1 MSAKVPQDPA
11 KGKVSIDRLLEA
23 AAPGLSTELDRMVD
37 EFRATLEA
45 EAKVRLKKALL
56 DKDAEHRT
64 HAAQEDRRIRAAT
77 EQTVRADVTALLEAR
92 FKKHLAAELDG
103 LRRTHENEA
112 AEVAEQ
118 RREEA
123 QRWNN
128 ERTDLIAVAERWHS
142 VADFQRR
149 VGDARSQA
157 EILRRFM
164 ATADHLSEGAA
175 IYLNQPDGLELWKA
189 QGETGFPDLVSED
202 TRDPEWFFAPIVI
215 RSKTLAAVC
224 AAGIADR
231 EAFGIITDGLRRA
244 IENFGL
250 RIRFFGHGGTFAS
263 DALDPTLERAS
274 SVEGE
279 GGDLGANA
287 HQLARMLVSE
297 IKVGHEAQVLEGRI
311 HADLYSRLQKEIDK
325 GRETYRRQ
333 IDDDDAYFHEA
344 LVRIL
349 ADNDPQRLGKDYPGP
364 GGP

>member
-118 RREEA
+118 RMEEA

-128 ERTDLIAVAERWHS
+128 ERTDLIAVAERWHVWPTFNGAS
-142 VADFQRR
+142 AMHVRRPRFYGASWPQRITFPK
-149 VGDARSQA
+149 V
-157 EILRRFM
+157 RRF
-164 ATADHLSEGAA
+164 
-175 IYLNQPDGLELWKA
+175 I
-189 QGETGFPDLVSED
+189 
-202 TRDPEWFFAPIVI
+202 
-215 RSKTLAAVC
+215 
-224 AAGIADR
+224 
-231 EAFGIITDGLRRA
+231 
-244 IENFGL
+244 
-250 RIRFFGHGGTFAS
+250 
-263 DALDPTLERAS
+263 
-274 SVEGE
+274 
-279 GGDLGANA
+279 
-287 HQLARMLVSE
+287 
-297 IKVGHEAQVLEGRI
+297 
-311 HADLYSRLQKEIDK
+311 
-325 GRETYRRQ
+325 
-333 IDDDDAYFHEA
+333 
-344 LVRIL
+344 
-349 ADNDPQRLGKDYPGP
+349 
-364 GGP
+364 

>member
-1 MSAKVPQDPA
+1 
-11 KGKVSIDRLLEA
+11 
-23 AAPGLSTELDRMVD
+23 
-37 EFRATLEA
+37 
-45 EAKVRLKKALL
+45 
-56 DKDAEHRT
+56 
-64 HAAQEDRRIRAAT
+64 
-77 EQTVRADVTALLEAR
+77 
-92 FKKHLAAELDG
+92 
-103 LRRTHENEA
+103 
-112 AEVAEQ
+112 
-118 RREEA
+118 
-123 QRWNN
+123 
-128 ERTDLIAVAERWHS
+128 
-142 VADFQRR
+142 
-149 VGDARSQA
+149 
-157 EILRRFM
+157 M

-311 HADLYSRLQKEIDK
+311 HADLYSRLQKRSTRAARPIGDRSTTMTLISTK
-325 GRETYRRQ
+325 RSSGYSPTTTPSDWGRTTRVPVVRNSPNGTLSSRARNQRALSHSPPVESGTAGRRTS
-333 IDDDDAYFHEA
+333 AP
-344 LVRIL
+344 VWR
-349 ADNDPQRLGKDYPGP
+349 
-364 GGP
+364 